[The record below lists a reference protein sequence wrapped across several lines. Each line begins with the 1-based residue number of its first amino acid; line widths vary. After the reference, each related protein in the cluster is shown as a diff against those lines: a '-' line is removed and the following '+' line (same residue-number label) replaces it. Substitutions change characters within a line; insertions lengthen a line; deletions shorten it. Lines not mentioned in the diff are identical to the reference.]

1 VTVGERW
8 LAVRA
13 RVDEACMRAGRAASE
28 VTVVAVSKLQ
38 PASAVREAF
47 AAGARDFGENY
58 AQELASKRG
67 ECGDGPRWHFIGR
80 LQTNKAKLV
89 AGHVELVHAIDHADT
104 ARALGKRL
112 EPPAVQPI
120 LLAVNLG
127 GEGSKGGVTEIAAPA
142 LARELAAVP
151 GVRLDGLMTLPPPAE
166 DPEAMR
172 PLFIRLRTLRDR
184 RAGELGRALPMLS
197 MGMSDDFEV
206 AIECGA
212 THVRIGTAI
221 FGPRLPQGI

>member
-1 VTVGERW
+1 VTIGERW
-8 LAVRA
+8 AAVRA
-13 RVDEACMRAGRAASE
+13 RVDTACARAGRAASE
-28 VTVVAVSKLQ
+28 VTIIAVSKLQ

-58 AQELASKRG
+58 AQELASKRS
-67 ECGDGPRWHFIGR
+67 ECGDGLRWHFIGR
-80 LQTNKAKLV
+80 LQSNKARLV
-89 AGHVELVHAIDHADT
+89 AGQVELVHAIDHADT

-112 EPPAVQPI
+112 TPPAVQPI

-127 GEGSKGGVTEIAAPA
+127 GEGTKGGVSEAAAPA
-142 LARELAAVP
+142 LARALAAVP
-151 GVRLDGLMTLPPPAE
+151 GVRLDGLMTLPPPA
-166 DPEAMR
+166 DHAEAMR
-172 PLFIRLRTLRDR
+172 PVFRRLAALRDGL
-184 RAGELGRALPMLS
+184 AGELGVPLPLLS

-221 FGPRLPQGI
+221 FGPRPG